1 MKSLVSLVGVVAIEL
16 TSAALLK
23 FKFHYAVQRSLRITT
38 PGLRRWVPVFGG
50 KSLPE
55 LATLIVLVVSL
66 VVAAFTSPRQVVGLL
81 ADSISAIAIILG
93 LRDSQ
98 IRYIL
103 RSDVVVFW
111 HKVFAFLALIL
122 LIVHCAAVGRNNSG
136 LLIAVSMLTVPF
148 AFVAYRFGLIKYV
161 WFHWYHAATL
171 VVFFVASSYHGATAI
186 NFLAGNYVIAF
197 LKRYLFAAY
206 YGTAQIVRVSNDV
219 VYVEVTIPCNTKLG
233 FTPGQHYAID
243 VPVLDPDTYRRAQH
257 GFT

>member
-1 MKSLVSLVGVVAIEL
+1 MKSLVSLVGVAAIEL

-66 VVAAFTSPRQVVGLL
+66 VVAAFTSPRRVVGLL

-111 HKVFAFLALIL
+111 HK
-122 LIVHCAAVGRNNSG
+122 
-136 LLIAVSMLTVPF
+136 
-148 AFVAYRFGLIKYV
+148 
-161 WFHWYHAATL
+161 
-171 VVFFVASSYHGATAI
+171 
-186 NFLAGNYVIAF
+186 
-197 LKRYLFAAY
+197 
-206 YGTAQIVRVSNDV
+206 
-219 VYVEVTIPCNTKLG
+219 
-233 FTPGQHYAID
+233 
-243 VPVLDPDTYRRAQH
+243 
-257 GFT
+257 